1 MAHFNDNNNNA
12 NFYSSPFASEELYA
26 NPFPDQMRAT
36 EEADS
41 QTHPTFTDLW
51 TMGELPGPSV
61 PSLTDLC
68 AAANYR

>member
-1 MAHFNDNNNNA
+1 MAHFNNNNA

-41 QTHPTFTDLW
+41 QTHPAFTDLW
-51 TMGELPGPSV
+51 TMGELPGPSD
-61 PSLTDLC
+61 PSLADLC
-68 AAANYR
+68 AAANHR